1 MFLSLNKVFCTWFF
15 FLLILF
21 GFFIFQDK
29 TSLEANMTKFFRPI
43 LVSENPLSN
52 HPTSKNK
59 ILHSFRC
66 PPHGVVARI
75 WTLVILVLALW
86 AACLSIFVPVSESSE
101 NSTKCESEHN
111 ANFGHTGKIYWIN
124 NPKVSIF
131 YILSCFIY

>member
-1 MFLSLNKVFCTWFF
+1 MKPFALDFF
-15 FLLILF
+15 FLINF
-21 GFFIFQDK
+21 VWFSIFQDK

-43 LVSENPLSN
+43 LVSENPLPN

-59 ILHSFRC
+59 MLHSFRC

-111 ANFGHTGKIYWIN
+111 ANFGHTGKI
-124 NPKVSIF
+124 
-131 YILSCFIY
+131 

>member
-1 MFLSLNKVFCTWFF
+1 
-15 FLLILF
+15 
-21 GFFIFQDK
+21 
-29 TSLEANMTKFFRPI
+29 MTKFFRPI
-43 LVSENPLSN
+43 LVSENPLPN

-111 ANFGHTGKIYWIN
+111 ANFGHTGKIY
-124 NPKVSIF
+124 
-131 YILSCFIY
+131 